1 MPITDIDTLLLDTNI
16 WVDYFLNTGDGVPAI
31 DRLLELGDSN
41 RFTLC
46 FAPTTA
52 KDVFFI
58 LPRRLRLMD
67 ANGSS
72 AQSYLPAAWACLDYI
87 LEHATCAT
95 LSLGECE
102 LARMMRGRF
111 HDFEDNLIVAAANTA
126 NADYIVTSDRKMLE
140 RMPEACIT
148 PERALELLELQR

>member
-16 WVDYFLNTGDGVPAI
+16 WIDYFLNNGDSVPAI

-41 RFTLC
+41 RLTLC
-46 FAPTTA
+46 YAPTTA

-67 ANGSS
+67 AQGRS
-72 AQSYLPAAWACLDYI
+72 AQSYLPAAWACLDYMS
-87 LEHATCAT
+87 EHATCAT
-95 LSLGECE
+95 LSLGECQ
-102 LARMMRGRF
+102 LARMMRRRF
-111 HDFEDNLIVAAANTA
+111 DDFEDNLIVAAANTA
-126 NADYIVTSDRKMLE
+126 NADYIVTNDRGMLE

-148 PERALELLELQR
+148 PGRAVELAELQ